1 MDGNGCGFQE
11 TEAERKEYMEE
22 NQMQSGKPVTILDVA
37 ARAEVSVATVSR
49 VLSGGSASQAARRK
63 VGEAVRLLGYRPPA
77 AAKKAEAAEAPA
89 LALVLT
95 DLTNPYYASPCA
107 GAEQAVRE
115 AGYPLIVYKAEANRW
130 GEDSIAEHVVRLPA
144 VGAVLVGTAV
154 ETGEPEEIRRRLC
167 RIAQRMPIVTI
178 GPRVEGVNCVNIT
191 SDLSLSVRKSIAHL
205 VNLGHRRISFIGGS
219 GGTRSSSARRRAYY
233 EEMLRLSLTPD
244 GEIGTEAGF
253 TSQAGEFC
261 VNRLF
266 TNRKAEER
274 PTAVIAINDLVAL
287 GALRQLQRMGLR
299 VPQDVAL
306 IGCDNQF
313 FTPFLSPPLT
323 TVDLHPFDHGVT
335 AVEELIGSVRGGG
348 GSYSQIREC
357 SLIVRE
363 SCGAALGYRKSL
375 SE

>member
-1 MDGNGCGFQE
+1 MEKNQDERISREPEESRSPETGNE
-11 TEAERKEYMEE
+11 
-22 NQMQSGKPVTILDVA
+22 KPATILDVA
-37 ARAEVSVATVSR
+37 ARAGVSVATVSR

-63 VGEAVRLLGYRPPA
+63 VEEAVRLLGYRPLSA
-77 AAKKAEAAEAPA
+77 ARKTETAASVPS

-95 DLTNPYYASPCA
+95 DLTNPYYASLSA
-107 GAEQAVRE
+107 GAEQAARE

-130 GEDSIAEHVVRLPA
+130 GEDTIADRVLRLPA
-144 VGAVLVGTAV
+144 AGAVLVGTAV
-154 ETGEPEEIRRRLC
+154 ETGTPEEIRRRLC
-167 RIAQRMPIVTI
+167 TIAQRIPIVTI

-191 SDLSLSVRKSIAHL
+191 SDLSVSVRKSIAHL

-233 EEMLRLSLTPD
+233 EEMRRLSLTPD
-244 GEIGTEAGF
+244 EEIGTEAGF
-253 TSQAGEFC
+253 TCQAGEFC

-266 TNRKAEER
+266 TDRKADAR
-274 PTAVIAINDLVAL
+274 PTALIAINDLVAL

-299 VPQDVAL
+299 VPEDAAL

-313 FTPFLSPPLT
+313 FTPFLNPPLT

-335 AVEELIGSVRGGG
+335 AVEELIGFIRGGG